1 MMGFATKDN
10 YGSTSTTLKAAG
22 MIVFSQDECNE
33 NLANELAKNDRCE
46 LIYPK
51 KD

>member
-1 MMGFATKDN
+1 MGFATKDN
-10 YGSTSTTLKAAG
+10 YGSRSTTLQAAG

-33 NLANELAKNDRCE
+33 NLANELAKNDQCE
-46 LIYPK
+46 LIYLK